1 MTDISVQG
9 GWGNPPSHPSMPGT
23 PKPRPIG
30 ISTVI
35 YQHTLITSI
44 LYDDGSV
51 WEHESASWT
60 RLPPP
65 RREGHR

>member
-1 MTDISVQG
+1 MTDMQ
-9 GWGNPPSHPSMPGT
+9 

-51 WEHESASWT
+51 WEHESESWT

>member
-1 MTDISVQG
+1 MTDMQ
-9 GWGNPPSHPSMPGT
+9 

-35 YQHTLITSI
+35 YQHPLITSI
-44 LYDDGSV
+44 LDDDGSV
-51 WEHESASWT
+51 WEHESVSWT